1 MTGKNGKPDRRSP
14 KGLGKIPQK
23 PINQSI
29 PPLKFPLPQDVPVV
43 QPLSSTDPRS
53 IDSRSRD
60 PEHSPLPKGRIAVQP
75 VDSVPLQT
83 ALRRQSER
91 ITLPQWVPRNWQ
103 FWGAVSVITFSGLGI
118 FSALTLFSLP
128 DSPNCPAIFLPTAS
142 ASMRLYCAQL
152 LAGKHTVE
160 SLLKAIDLVNDMP
173 SDHPLRSEIDRNIE
187 DWSKEISKLAE
198 DSFQNGELEKAV
210 STVQRIPSQTATH
223 RLVAK
228 QVKDWKALWAKA
240 EKIYQE
246 AEENLQQNDLKQA
259 FLTATR
265 LLSVGNKYWET
276 TKYKQLSDLITDTR
290 VDGGK
295 LDKAKGL
302 AEQGGLENLLT
313 ALKLIDEIKP
323 TSHLYQEATST
334 TSQFGQKMLDLADA
348 ALDRRDYK
356 GATNIVQQI
365 PDRANLKAEIQDFN
379 TLAQARA
386 QGWGGT
392 SDDLQAAIQQARRL
406 KNDRPLYSKAQQLV
420 ANWEL
425 EIQDIAYLE
434 RARQLAQPGGTGD
447 LSAAIAEARQIPSSN
462 PRGREAQDAIDGWT
476 ATIQT
481 IEDRPYLNRAEQL
494 ASSGDIPS
502 LQRAINEASR
512 IGAGRA
518 LYDQADQLIRDW
530 TARIQR
536 SQDQPLL
543 DRARQFANQGN
554 LRAAIDAASQIGDGR
569 ALSREAQADIRDWT
583 QRSEQ
588 VEDHPYLERAR
599 QLAAQGDLSAAIATA
614 EQIRE
619 GRSLYDDAQA
629 DIRTWRN
636 QSDGQDRM
644 QQAYSAARV
653 STPPMLL
660 SAIQI
665 ADQVPANSPQR
676 SEADRMIEQWSFQ
689 ILQNAESQA
698 QFSLT
703 SAIAIAESI
712 PSNTGAYRAAQKD
725 IQTWRQQLRR

>member
-1 MTGKNGKPDRRSP
+1 MTGKYGTPDRRSP
-14 KGLGKIPQK
+14 EGSGKIPKQ
-23 PINQSI
+23 PANQPLANPAI
-29 PPLKFPLPQDVPVV
+29 PPLKFPLPQDSAAQPPGTPAGKPAPQGDPKVTL
-43 QPLSSTDPRS
+43 QPLQNLVPPHLAPPRRLRKKVS
-53 IDSRSRD
+53 
-60 PEHSPLPKGRIAVQP
+60 LPH
-75 VDSVPLQT
+75 
-83 ALRRQSER
+83 
-91 ITLPQWVPRNWQ
+91 WVPRNWQ
-103 FWGAVSVITFSGLGI
+103 FWGAVSVLTFSGLGI

-152 LAGKHTVE
+152 LAGKQTLD

-173 SDHPLRSEIDRNIE
+173 SDHPLRAEIDRNIE
-187 DWSKEISKLAE
+187 DWSKEILKLAE
-198 DSFQNGELEKAV
+198 DSFQNGDLEKAV
-210 STVQRIPSQTATH
+210 NTVQRIPAQTTAH
-223 RLVAK
+223 GRVAK
-228 QVKDWKALWAKA
+228 QIKDWRSLWAKA
-240 EKIYQE
+240 EHIYQE
-246 AEENLQQNDLKQA
+246 AEENLRQNDLRQA

-276 TKYKQLSDLITDTR
+276 TKYKQLNDLITDTR

-302 AEQGGLENLLT
+302 ADQGGLENLLT
-313 ALKLIDEIKP
+313 ALKLLDEIKP
-323 TSHLYQEATST
+323 ASHLYQEATSVM
-334 TSQFGQKMLDLADA
+334 SQFGQKMLDLADA

-356 GATNIVQQI
+356 GATNILQQI

-379 TLAQARA
+379 TIAQARA

-392 SDDLQAAIQQARRL
+392 ADDLQAAIQQARKL
-406 KNDRPLYSKAQQLV
+406 KNDRPLYSKAQQLI
-420 ANWEL
+420 ANWQL

-434 RARQLAQPGGTGD
+434 RARQLAQPGSIGD
-447 LSAAIAEARQIPSSN
+447 LSAAITEARQIPSSN
-462 PRGREAQDAIDGWT
+462 PRGKEAQDAIEGWT

-481 IEDRPYLNRAEQL
+481 IEDRPYLDRAEQF
-494 ASSGDIPS
+494 ASIGDISS

-518 LYDQADQLIRDW
+518 LYDQADQRIRDW
-530 TARIQR
+530 TNRIQR

-543 DRARQFANQGN
+543 ERARLFANQGN

-569 ALSREAQADIRDWT
+569 ALSSEAEANIRDWT

-588 VEDHPYLERAR
+588 LEDRPYLERAR

-619 GRSLYDDAQA
+619 GRSLYNEAQA

-636 QSDGQDRM
+636 QSEGQDRM
-644 QQAYSAARV
+644 QQAYSAARFG
-653 STPPMLL
+653 TPPMLL

-665 ADQVPANSPQR
+665 ADQIPDHSPQR
-676 SEADRMIEQWSFQ
+676 SEANQMIDQWSFQ
-689 ILQNAESQA
+689 ILQNAEGQA
-698 QFSLT
+698 QLSLT
-703 SAIAIAESI
+703 NAIAIAESI
-712 PSNTGAYRAAQKD
+712 PPGTGAYRAAQKD
-725 IQTWRQQLRR
+725 IQTWRQQINR

>member
-1 MTGKNGKPDRRSP
+1 MTGKHGKPDRRSP
-14 KGLGKIPQK
+14 KRSGKIPQK
-23 PINQSI
+23 PVNSSI
-29 PPLKFPLPQDVPVV
+29 PPLKFPLPQDMPAA
-43 QPLSSTDPRS
+43 QSPSLTDPR
-53 IDSRSRD
+53 
-60 PEHSPLPKGRIAVQP
+60 PAKHSPSSGGVAVQP
-75 VDSVPLQT
+75 VRLPSPPTGQDKSL
-83 ALRRQSER
+83 S
-91 ITLPQWVPRNWQ
+91 LPQWVPRNWQ
-103 FWGAVSVITFSGLGI
+103 FWGALSVITFSGLGI

-142 ASMRLYCAQL
+142 ASMRLYCAQM

-173 SDHPLRSEIDRNIE
+173 SDHPLRSEIDRNVE
-187 DWSKEISKLAE
+187 DWSQEILKLAE
-198 DSFQNGELEKAV
+198 GSFQNGELEKAI
-210 STVQRIPSQTATH
+210 STVRRIPAQTAAYG
-223 RLVAK
+223 LVT
-228 QVKDWKALWAKA
+228 QQIEDWKTLWAKA
-240 EKIYQE
+240 ETIYQE
-246 AEENLQQNDLKQA
+246 AEEDLRQNDLKQA

-276 TKYKQLSDLITDTR
+276 TKYKQLSALITDTR

-302 AEQGGLENLLT
+302 AEQGGVENLL
-313 ALKLIDEIKP
+313 AAMKLVEEIKP
-323 TSHLYQEATST
+323 TSHLYSEATSV
-334 TSQFGQKMLDLADA
+334 TSQLGQKMLDLADA

-365 PDRANLKAEIQDFN
+365 PERANLKAEIQDFN

-392 SDDLQAAIQQARRL
+392 SDDLQAAIQQARKL

-420 ANWEL
+420 TNWQL

-434 RARQLAQPGGTGD
+434 RARQLAQPGSIGD
-447 LSAAIAEARQIPSSN
+447 LSAAIAEAQQVPASN
-462 PRGREAQDAIDGWT
+462 PRGKEAQDAIDGWT

-481 IEDRPYLNRAEQL
+481 IEDRPYLNRAEQF
-494 ASSGDIPS
+494 ASIGDLPS

-530 TARIQR
+530 TNRIQQA
-536 SQDQPLL
+536 QDQPLL

-554 LRAAIDAASQIGDGR
+554 LRAAIDTASQIGDGR
-569 ALSREAQADIRDWT
+569 ALSREAEANIQDWT

-588 VEDHPYLERAR
+588 VEDRPYLERAR

-614 EQIRE
+614 GQIRE

-629 DIRTWRN
+629 DIRTWSS
-636 QSDGQDRM
+636 QSEGLDRM

-665 ADQVPANSPQR
+665 ADQIPANSPQR

-698 QFSLT
+698 PFSLT

-712 PSNTGAYRAAQKD
+712 PPGTGAYGAAQKD

>member
-1 MTGKNGKPDRRSP
+1 M
-14 KGLGKIPQK
+14 
-23 PINQSI
+23 
-29 PPLKFPLPQDVPVV
+29 
-43 QPLSSTDPRS
+43 
-53 IDSRSRD
+53 
-60 PEHSPLPKGRIAVQP
+60 
-75 VDSVPLQT
+75 
-83 ALRRQSER
+83 
-91 ITLPQWVPRNWQ
+91 
-103 FWGAVSVITFSGLGI
+103 
-118 FSALTLFSLP
+118 
-128 DSPNCPAIFLPTAS
+128 
-142 ASMRLYCAQL
+142 

-173 SDHPLRSEIDRNIE
+173 SDHPLRSEIDRNVE
-187 DWSKEISKLAE
+187 DWSQEILKLAE
-198 DSFQNGELEKAV
+198 GSFQNGELEKAI
-210 STVQRIPSQTATH
+210 STVRRIPAQTAAYG
-223 RLVAK
+223 LVT
-228 QVKDWKALWAKA
+228 QQIEDWKTLWAKA
-240 EKIYQE
+240 ETIYQE
-246 AEENLQQNDLKQA
+246 AEEDLRQNDLKQA

-276 TKYKQLSDLITDTR
+276 TKYKQLSALITDTR

-302 AEQGGLENLLT
+302 AEQGGVENLL
-313 ALKLIDEIKP
+313 AAMKLVEEIKP
-323 TSHLYQEATST
+323 TSHLYSEATSV
-334 TSQFGQKMLDLADA
+334 TSQLGQKMLDLADA

-365 PDRANLKAEIQDFN
+365 PERANLKAEIQDFN

-392 SDDLQAAIQQARRL
+392 SDDLQAAIQQARKL

-420 ANWEL
+420 TNWQL

-434 RARQLAQPGGTGD
+434 RARQLAQPGSIGD
-447 LSAAIAEARQIPSSN
+447 LSAAIAEAQQVPASN
-462 PRGREAQDAIDGWT
+462 PRGKEAQDAIDGWT

-481 IEDRPYLNRAEQL
+481 IEDRPYLNRAEQF
-494 ASSGDIPS
+494 ASIGDLPS

-530 TARIQR
+530 TNRIQQA
-536 SQDQPLL
+536 QDQPLL

-554 LRAAIDAASQIGDGR
+554 LRAAIDTASQIGDGR
-569 ALSREAQADIRDWT
+569 ALSREAEANIQDWT

-588 VEDHPYLERAR
+588 VEDRPYLERAR

-614 EQIRE
+614 GQIRE

-629 DIRTWRN
+629 DIRTWSS
-636 QSDGQDRM
+636 QSEGLDRM

-665 ADQVPANSPQR
+665 ADQIPANSPQR

-698 QFSLT
+698 PFSLT

-712 PSNTGAYRAAQKD
+712 PPGTGAYGAAQKD